1 MTRIVRID
9 VEYCILLTPARSA
22 AAYAHQVHR
31 KAMIVG
37 LKSSAII
44 GPHEIN
50 TNEIII
56 VTVIASPK
64 GAAISSLL
72 GIAELVPSKARNLRV
87 CFGFASQP
95 LRSSQ

>member
-37 LKSSAII
+37 LKIISHNKLPLSKISFATELIPGLAMTNEELCHSTLSAI
-44 GPHEIN
+44 EVRN
-50 TNEIII
+50 D
-56 VTVIASPK
+56 
-64 GAAISSLL
+64 ISD
-72 GIAELVPSKARNLRV
+72 
-87 CFGFASQP
+87 FASDLHP
-95 LRSSQ
+95 LTSDH

>member
-37 LKSSAII
+37 LKSSDIKTPFTPLPI
-44 GPHEIN
+44 PPPQG
-50 TNEIII
+50 
-56 VTVIASPK
+56 
-64 GAAISSLL
+64 GR
-72 GIAELVPSKARNLRV
+72 GRV
-87 CFGFASQP
+87 GVLFLKDQDATMHFSIWA
-95 LRSSQ
+95 